1 MIVFSSSRQ
10 FTILEEQVFFSVV
23 LKGTKLITTQMTT
36 LPPNADKFDYYRNGL
51 RERDGNIAF
60 LISITPCFNI
70 PSSVNNNN
78 RTLFPYMVTN
88 KHLNK
93 TSNYSS
99 MVVVME
105 RITGKKYKCNSI
117 YDMNELQQLNYF
129 TKKVKKAYEDF
140 VENCSTQC
148 TSSI

>member
-1 MIVFSSSRQ
+1 M
-10 FTILEEQVFFSVV
+10 
-23 LKGTKLITTQMTT
+23 LKGTKLITTQVTT
-36 LPPNADKFDYYRNGL
+36 LPANADKFDYYRNGL

-70 PSSVNNNN
+70 PSSVNNN
-78 RTLFPYMVTN
+78 RTVFPYMVTN
-88 KHLNK
+88 KHLNI